1 MANKLVWV
9 DIPTVNLDRAI
20 RFYSAVLGG
29 QVEKQEYP
37 GMVIATLPGKE
48 GESSGCLYLSET
60 VKPSADGPLIYLN
73 VHGRLDEALES
84 VVPCGGQVL
93 EPKESIAPFGFRGVI
108 LDSEGNRVAL
118 HSM

>member
-48 GESSGCLYLSET
+48 GESSGCLYVSET
-60 VKPSADGPLIYLN
+60 VKPSADGPLVYLN
-73 VHGRLDEALES
+73 VHGRLDEALEAVGPS
-84 VVPCGGQVL
+84 GGRVL
-93 EPKESIAPFGFRGVI
+93 EPKVSIAPFGFRGVI
-108 LDSEGNRVAL
+108 LDTEGNRIAL